1 MVHRIFKR
9 ILVVGQGCCGEHNS
23 VSAVPDPFLLLDF
36 GPEQQNPTICV
47 IFDLWVNF
55 AESIKYI

>member
-1 MVHRIFKR
+1 M
-9 ILVVGQGCCGEHNS
+9 
-23 VSAVPDPFLLLDF
+23 SAVPVPFLLLDF
-36 GPEQQNPTICV
+36 GPEQQNPTKSV